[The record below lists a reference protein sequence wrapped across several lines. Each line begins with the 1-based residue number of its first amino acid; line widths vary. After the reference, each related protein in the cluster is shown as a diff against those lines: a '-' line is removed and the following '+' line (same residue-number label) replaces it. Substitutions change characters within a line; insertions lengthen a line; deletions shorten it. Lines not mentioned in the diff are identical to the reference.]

1 MPYCPNCGAE
11 IKPGNKFCSNCGNS
25 LQSTPAQPP
34 IPAPRPV
41 ATGEQIFASM
51 SGLSKGIL
59 GREHYVLLMTPQ
71 TLLFVKLSGEDRK
84 QIGQEMTEQ
93 AKSDGA
99 GFLGRIATSL
109 SASSNMGDYF
119 IGWTPQQVSARFN
132 DVMTVS
138 VMSVREIRIK
148 SMNTTDYDNT
158 YELRVKAT
166 GFNEKFRLARHEKN
180 EHQALKQLFGN
191 KYKSNTWFF

>member
-1 MPYCPNCGAE
+1 MPYCPNCGEE
-11 IKPGNKFCSNCGNS
+11 IKPGNKFCSNCGNP

-34 IPAPRPV
+34 IPAPRHV

-99 GFLGRIATSL
+99 GFLGRIA
-109 SASSNMGDYF
+109 D
-119 IGWTPQQVSARFN
+119 RK
-132 DVMTVS
+132 S
-138 VMSVREIRIK
+138 VV
-148 SMNTTDYDNT
+148 
-158 YELRVKAT
+158 
-166 GFNEKFRLARHEKN
+166 
-180 EHQALKQLFGN
+180 
-191 KYKSNTWFF
+191 

>member
-11 IKPGNKFCSNCGNS
+11 TQPGSKFCSNCGTP
-25 LQSTPAQPP
+25 LQAAPAQAPV
-34 IPAPRPV
+34 PAPRPV

-51 SGLSKGIL
+51 SGLSKGLL
-59 GREHYVLLMTPQ
+59 GREYYVLLMTPQ

-84 QIGQEMTEQ
+84 QIGQEMTAH
-93 AKSDGA
+93 AKDEGV
-99 GFLGRIATSL
+99 GLFGRIATSL

-132 DVMTVS
+132 DVFSVS
-138 VMSVREIRIK
+138 VMSVREIRVR
-148 SMNTTDYDNT
+148 SMDTTDYDRK

-166 GFNEKFRLARHEKN
+166 GFNEKFRLSRHEKD
-180 EHQALKQLFGN
+180 EHQALKQLFGG